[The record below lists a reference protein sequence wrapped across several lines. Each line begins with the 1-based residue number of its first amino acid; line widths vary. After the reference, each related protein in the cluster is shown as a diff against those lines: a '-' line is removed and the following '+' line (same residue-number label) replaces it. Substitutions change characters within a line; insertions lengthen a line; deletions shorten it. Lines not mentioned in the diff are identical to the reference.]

1 MEIWKDAVGYE
12 GLYKVSN
19 LGRVLDVESGKI
31 RKLVHDKDGYL
42 QLGLMK
48 NGKRFYPKV
57 HRLVAEAFVDNPN
70 SLPIVN
76 HKNEDKSD
84 NRPENLEWCTAA
96 YNNSYGSRVR
106 AVLQFDLYGH
116 FVKKYPSINEAARK
130 NKMDAKTLYRW
141 CKKIGGFGRG
151 YKWYFENFTT
161 EGKELWPQG

>member
-1 MEIWKDAVGYE
+1 MEAWKDVVGYE

-19 LGRVLDVESGKI
+19 LGRVLDVEKGKI
-31 RKLVHDKDGYL
+31 RKLVRDKDGYF

-48 NGKRFYPKV
+48 NGKRFYQKV
-57 HRLVAEAFVDNPN
+57 HRLVAEAFIENPN

-106 AVLQFDLYGH
+106 SVLQFDLCGH
-116 FVKKYPSINEAARK
+116 FVKKYSSINEAARK

-141 CKKIGGFGRG
+141 CQKIGGVGHG
-151 YKWYFENFTT
+151 YKWYFGDFEA